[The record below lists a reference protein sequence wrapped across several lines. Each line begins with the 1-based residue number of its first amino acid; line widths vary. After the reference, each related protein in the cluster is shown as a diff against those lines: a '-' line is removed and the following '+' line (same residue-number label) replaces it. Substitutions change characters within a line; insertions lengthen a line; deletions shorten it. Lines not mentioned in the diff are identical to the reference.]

1 MNPVEQ
7 EWMERYVYAVTRRLP
22 KSQRQEVARELEELI
37 GDMLEDGGTMESVL
51 ARLGDPAEFAK
62 KYQDGARYLIGP
74 AYFENY
80 VWLLRIVLICT
91 AAASLA
97 AGAIEGVRGAAALE
111 GVMQAGVTA
120 AVQGVAGGLAE
131 AFAACLGA
139 FGAVTLIFALMER
152 HRVRFE
158 SGRRRNAA
166 AWTPAALEAVPHKKA
181 EISRGDNIVGIVF
194 IVIFCVLLIFTP
206 SVFSAMRWNG
216 EVMQAVPVFNL
227 AQWHKILP
235 VFVLSLAVG
244 LIDEVVQL
252 AAGRY
257 GRPVM
262 VSSIVCGAVQL
273 VLSYIVLKVFPVWN
287 PNFAAELQDL
297 LGAAPQWTAYW
308 NGDAASS
315 ILFGLCVLAT
325 CLEVGTAVYKSLR
338 YGAAPA
344 EKSAA
349 R

>member
-1 MNPVEQ
+1 M
-7 EWMERYVYAVTRRLP
+7 
-22 KSQRQEVARELEELI
+22 LI
-37 GDMLEDGGTMESVL
+37 S
-51 ARLGDPAEFAK
+51 P
-62 KYQDGARYLIGP
+62 
-74 AYFENY
+74 
-80 VWLLRIVLICT
+80 
-91 AAASLA
+91 
-97 AGAIEGVRGAAALE
+97 
-111 GVMQAGVTA
+111 
-120 AVQGVAGGLAE
+120 VAGGLAE

-152 HRVRFE
+152 HRVHFE

-166 AWTPAALEAVPHKKA
+166 AWTPSALEAVPHKKA

-287 PNFAAELQDL
+287 PNFAVELQDL

>member
-1 MNPVEQ
+1 
-7 EWMERYVYAVTRRLP
+7 
-22 KSQRQEVARELEELI
+22 
-37 GDMLEDGGTMESVL
+37 
-51 ARLGDPAEFAK
+51 
-62 KYQDGARYLIGP
+62 
-74 AYFENY
+74 
-80 VWLLRIVLICT
+80 
-91 AAASLA
+91 
-97 AGAIEGVRGAAALE
+97 
-111 GVMQAGVTA
+111 
-120 AVQGVAGGLAE
+120 
-131 AFAACLGA
+131 
-139 FGAVTLIFALMER
+139 
-152 HRVRFE
+152 
-158 SGRRRNAA
+158 
-166 AWTPAALEAVPHKKA
+166 
-181 EISRGDNIVGIVF
+181 
-194 IVIFCVLLIFTP
+194 
-206 SVFSAMRWNG
+206 
-216 EVMQAVPVFNL
+216 MQAVPVFNL

-287 PNFAAELQDL
+287 PNFAAELQEL

-338 YGAAPA
+338 YGVAPA
-344 EKSAA
+344 ENSAA